1 MALMALIDKARVL
14 ELAREQGHVPLA
26 SQVFSSMLGA
36 HRWLSEHGGK
46 SATVLRLGVSAFIV
60 VA

>member
-1 MALMALIDKARVL
+1 
-14 ELAREQGHVPLA
+14 
-26 SQVFSSMLGA
+26 MLGA
-36 HRWLSEHGGK
+36 HRWLNECGDK